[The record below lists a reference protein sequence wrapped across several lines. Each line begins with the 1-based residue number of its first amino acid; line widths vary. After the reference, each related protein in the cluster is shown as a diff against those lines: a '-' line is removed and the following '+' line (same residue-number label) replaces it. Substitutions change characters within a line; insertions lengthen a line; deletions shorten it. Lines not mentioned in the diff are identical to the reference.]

1 MLFREVGNVE
11 VIVAQKLGKTFAVK
25 QKRPGMAGS
34 LEAIFSPTFKEI
46 EAVRDVSLSVE
57 EGETVAFIGPNGAG
71 KSTTIKMLTG
81 ILYPT
86 SGMATVLGIVP
97 WRERQLLSREIGTVF
112 GQRSQLWYD
121 LPPRDT
127 FDLLAR
133 IYDIPRNTCR
143 ARMSMLA
150 EMFELDEI
158 MSTPVRKLSLG
169 QRMRC
174 EIAASLLHGPR
185 VLFLD
190 EPTIGLDVVAKRRI
204 RELIRTMNREEGVT
218 VFLTSHDVSD
228 MEELCRRVMIINHGQ
243 LILDTA
249 VSTLKRD
256 YLKFKIVRVR
266 LSDPI
271 GGFDMQGV
279 TVLKHKR
286 TNMKMSVD
294 SEITSID
301 AVLGELMRHS
311 RIEDITISD
320 PPTEQAIA
328 EIYLREDVGSI
339 GGASDGSS

>member
-1 MLFREVGNVE
+1 ME

-174 EIAASLLHGPR
+174 EIAASLLQAQG
-185 VLFLD
+185 
-190 EPTIGLDVVAKRRI
+190 A
-204 RELIRTMNREEGVT
+204 
-218 VFLTSHDVSD
+218 
-228 MEELCRRVMIINHGQ
+228 
-243 LILDTA
+243 
-249 VSTLKRD
+249 
-256 YLKFKIVRVR
+256 
-266 LSDPI
+266 LS
-271 GGFDMQGV
+271 G
-279 TVLKHKR
+279 
-286 TNMKMSVD
+286 
-294 SEITSID
+294 
-301 AVLGELMRHS
+301 
-311 RIEDITISD
+311 
-320 PPTEQAIA
+320 
-328 EIYLREDVGSI
+328 
-339 GGASDGSS
+339 

>member
-1 MLFREVGNVE
+1 VE
-11 VIVAQKLGKTFAVK
+11 VIAVRELAKTFAVK

-34 LEAIFSPTFKEI
+34 LKAILSPTFKEI
-46 EAVRDVSLSVE
+46 EAVRDVSFSVE

-249 VSTLKRD
+249 VSILKRD

-271 GGFDMQGV
+271 GGFDMQGGYGFEAQEDQHENV
-279 TVLKHKR
+279 
-286 TNMKMSVD
+286 
-294 SEITSID
+294 
-301 AVLGELMRHS
+301 S
-311 RIEDITISD
+311 RFGDYFD
-320 PPTEQAIA
+320 
-328 EIYLREDVGSI
+328 RC
-339 GGASDGSS
+339 GAG